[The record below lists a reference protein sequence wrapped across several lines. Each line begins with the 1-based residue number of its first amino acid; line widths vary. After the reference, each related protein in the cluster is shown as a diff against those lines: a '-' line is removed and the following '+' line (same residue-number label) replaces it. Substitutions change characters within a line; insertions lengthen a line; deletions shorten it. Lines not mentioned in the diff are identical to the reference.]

1 MVEDDGKRELSAV
14 EYAEC
19 KLGLLDRLVLVDGLG
34 EEIRSNFDPC
44 ICRAIEVCD
53 DVIVFAQK
61 PGCCTSIA
69 QSHHGELDTVLSYAI
84 PVDIALV
91 LRYIDARACDVE
103 AVFHIVE
110 TAVDLAEVLPLVGVR
125 FPGGFSG
132 RLAAK
137 SAACAY
143 RDRDE
148 KEREDGDGSDE
159 GSWLISNNVADTA
172 SSCVQRPD

>member
-1 MVEDDGKRELSAV
+1 M
-14 EYAEC
+14 
-19 KLGLLDRLVLVDGLG
+19 
-34 EEIRSNFDPC
+34 
-44 ICRAIEVCD
+44 
-53 DVIVFAQK
+53 
-61 PGCCTSIA
+61 
-69 QSHHGELDTVLSYAI
+69 SYAI

-110 TAVDLAEVLPLVGVR
+110 AAVDLAEVLPLVGVC
-125 FPGGFSG
+125 FPGEFSG
-132 RLAAK
+132 RLVAK

-148 KEREDGDGSDE
+148 KEGEDGAGNDE

-172 SSCVQRPD
+172 SSCVQRPDGSALGMKLG